1 MMRIY
6 EVFKNYIR
14 LFDIEKLLDRYKVE
28 AGGSKNMLE
37 IGFLVDELTWACSYS
52 TGWTSRQR

>member
-1 MMRIY
+1 M
-6 EVFKNYIR
+6 FKNYIR

-37 IGFLVDELTWACSYS
+37 IGFLVDELKM
-52 TGWTSRQR
+52 GL

>member
-37 IGFLVDELTWACSYS
+37 IGFLVDELKM
-52 TGWTSRQR
+52 GLQL